1 MERGRG
7 ASKAGAGRARSLG
20 GSGCG
25 LECVGTSPILCIVG
39 GSSVV

>member
-7 ASKAGAGRARSLG
+7 ASKAGPGRARSLG

-25 LECVGTSPILCIVG
+25 LECGLI
-39 GSSVV
+39 GSAVQVSTFGDIS